1 MKGLQS
7 EEENKQLGINVLAHD
22 IKNIFNNI
30 SSSIEL
36 CKIFLSDSVII
47 DKVSEQFYI
56 VNGQIARGL
65 KLMSN
70 VRKLSENNQQTIPKI
85 RTDVLVKLNEAIT
98 LVKKSFQDRTLD
110 IKINSF
116 NKTIFVDADEEISD
130 VFENLLFN
138 AVLHNMNIDV
148 DIHTKLTKI
157 KKDDKTFLKIEFIDN
172 GIGINNDRKEWIF
185 KENFEKGKSG
195 KGMGFGLTLVKK
207 IVESYGG
214 SIWVEDRIKGDY
226 SQGSNFVILIPIGVE
241 K

>member
-1 MKGLQS
+1 LRS
-7 EEENKQLGINVLAHD
+7 EGKPPQLGIDVLVHD
-22 IKNIFNNI
+22 IKNVFNNI

-36 CKIFLSDSVII
+36 CKIFLSDSKNT
-47 DKVSEQFYI
+47 DNVSEQFYI

-70 VRKLSENNQQTIPKI
+70 VRKLYKNDQQSTPKI
-85 RTDVLVKLNEAIT
+85 RTDILAKLNEAIT
-98 LVKKSFQDRTLD
+98 LVKKSFQDKTLN

-138 AVLHNMNIDV
+138 AVLHNMNIKV
-148 DIHTKLTKI
+148 DIHLHLTKI
-157 KKDDKTFLKIEFIDN
+157 QKGDKTFLKIEFIDN
-172 GIGINNDRKEWIF
+172 GIGVNDKRKEWMF
-185 KENFEKGKSG
+185 KENDKKSKSG

-214 SIWVEDRIKGDY
+214 SICVEDRIKGDY
-226 SQGSNFVILIPIGVE
+226 SQGSNFVILIPV
-241 K
+241 

>member
-1 MKGLQS
+1 MKS
-7 EEENKQLGINVLAHD
+7 EEKNTQLGIDVLVHD
-22 IKNIFNNI
+22 IKNVFNNI

-36 CKIFLSDSVII
+36 CKIFLSDSANT

-70 VRKLSENNQQTIPKI
+70 VRKLYKNDQQSIPKI
-85 RTDVLVKLNEAIT
+85 RTDVLVKLNESIT
-98 LVKKSFQDRTLD
+98 LAKKSFQDKTLN

-116 NKTIFVDADEEISD
+116 NKTIFIDADEEISD

-148 DIHTKLTKI
+148 DIDIKLTKI
-157 KKDDKTFLKIEFIDN
+157 QKDDKTFLKIEFIDN
-172 GIGINNDRKEWIF
+172 GIGINDDRKEWIF
-185 KENFEKGKSG
+185 KENVKKGKSG

-207 IVESYGG
+207 IIESYEG
-214 SIWVEDRIKGDY
+214 SIGVEDRIKGDY